1 VWATQIRKLHQ
12 CRGYAGRFWSAP
24 KLDITEQ
31 IVEATLKVRKK
42 VEHRYSM
49 NVVLSTTGQCLPDL
63 GLGVSK
69 LPECPVLNSHYA
81 SFYKRSFVQRS
92 FHRFI
97 AKCDSFIDTQIGIVL
112 SLEHI

>member
-1 VWATQIRKLHQ
+1 MLVS
-12 CRGYAGRFWSAP
+12 GRFWSAP
-24 KLDITEQ
+24 KLDMTEQ
-31 IVEATLKVRKK
+31 IIEATLTVRKK
-42 VEHRYSM
+42 VGHRYFM
-49 NVVLSTTGQCLPDL
+49 NVLLSTTGQCLPDL
-63 GLGVSK
+63 GLGASK

-97 AKCDSFIDTQIGIVL
+97 AKCDSFIDTLIGIVL

>member
-1 VWATQIRKLHQ
+1 MWATQIRKLHQ

-49 NVVLSTTGQCLPDL
+49 NVVLSTTG
-63 GLGVSK
+63 
-69 LPECPVLNSHYA
+69 
-81 SFYKRSFVQRS
+81 
-92 FHRFI
+92 
-97 AKCDSFIDTQIGIVL
+97 
-112 SLEHI
+112 